1 MKPGHIWK
9 SHEKISKNIIL
20 ILKKMIRILISFNEI
35 SITKVLENIG
45 TYVSLITYLLKGI
58 N

>member
-1 MKPGHIWK
+1 MKPGLIWK